1 VMRIGGPRIALSML
15 TPLLIMAVGFS
26 LLFVV
31 LLLLRMR
38 TSLNERRATA
48 LRLNADVAP
57 AQRAGREQV
66 ISAQISVP

>member
-1 VMRIGGPRIALSML
+1 MRIGGPRIALSML
-15 TPLLIMAVGFS
+15 APLLMMAVGFS

-38 TSLNERRATA
+38 TSLNERRAMA
-48 LRLNADVAP
+48 LRLNADAAP
-57 AQRAGREQV
+57 AWRAGRERV